1 MQYQYQEWG
10 RAAAMRPPHAEVDG
24 LMVVSG
30 R

>member
-1 MQYQYQEWG
+1 MQYQHQEWG
-10 RAAAMRPPHAEVDG
+10 REAAKRPPHTEVDG

>member
-10 RAAAMRPPHAEVDG
+10 KEAGNRPSHAEVDG